1 MKYYNDSKL
10 IRKDNYNIILQE
22 KVDTLEEKIN
32 DINKFKVLKLEK
44 NDNLEK
50 FVIVGDDRKKVF
62 KYATIRGSFKNLKE
76 SLHELDLV
84 DKNIVLRII
93 LPRVVIFNNKKFK
106 EYLKNNYRRQNV
118 FALNDVEEK
127 IIYKKWKE

>member
-1 MKYYNDSKL
+1 MKYYNDSQL
-10 IRKDNYNIILQE
+10 IRKDKYNIILQD

-44 NDNLEK
+44 NDTLEK
-50 FVIVGDDRKKVF
+50 FVIVRDDRKKVF

-93 LPRVVIFNNKKFK
+93 FSRAVNFNNNKIK
-106 EYLKNNYRRQNV
+106 E
-118 FALNDVEEK
+118 
-127 IIYKKWKE
+127 